1 MDDRERIRELERQLA
16 ELRAREIGD
25 DGGGR
30 VQIVK
35 RPLAESDTDRITALE
50 RQLEEVIGEARS
62 VVRAGDQRPAIQ
74 VIQRTEVETGG
85 KKQREPTLAEERAG
99 QVMAWGCAI
108 AMVLWTAWC
117 ISLGSAAATLLP

>member
-1 MDDRERIRELERQLA
+1 MDDRDRIRELERQLA
-16 ELRAREIGD
+16 ALREGERTQ
-25 DGGGR
+25 
-30 VQIVK
+30 VVK

-50 RQLEEVIGEARS
+50 RQLDEVIGEARS

-85 KKQREPTLAEERAG
+85 KKKRQPTPAEERAG

-108 AMVLWTAWC
+108 AMVLWVAWC
-117 ISLGSAAATLLP
+117 ISLGSAAASLLP